1 MPQSKKGNKKGSCFA
16 GFSAC
21 GGPQKRHFP
30 FRRSAIPAER
40 FYITGTKFPVY
51 KRKAPPK
58 GAQTQASVPD
68 RNLFS
73 LSSECCGGM
82 FRIPLKENP
91 VSVPVQLFL
100 ASEHFL
106 GVSAAF
112 LFSSPCVSPGAGAV
126 QEAGSLPGLILLLS
140 SANSSVR
147 PGSPYL
153 RVHFLHIS

>member
-1 MPQSKKGNKKGSCFA
+1 MF
-16 GFSAC
+16 
-21 GGPQKRHFP
+21 HF
-30 FRRSAIPAER
+30 FKI
-40 FYITGTKFPVY
+40 
-51 KRKAPPK
+51 KAPPK

-91 VSVPVQLFL
+91 VSIPVQLFL

-112 LFSSPCVSPGAGAV
+112 FNSPCVSPGAGTV

-140 SANSSVR
+140 SAKLSRPSREPVSESAFSS
-147 PGSPYL
+147 Y
-153 RVHFLHIS
+153 